1 MATWLFGSQ
10 TKWSSGFTQKPFL
23 WKLFLNNIQTYSL
36 HSLLWP
42 SQTHNHSDLKNSS
55 PIWRWVPCQRP
66 HWYRQTLWALTMTTD
81 CDLLVWGPLA
91 EAMLTETL
99 VFLFLWECWTPWQT
113 YKWSLPHLTASKC
126 FKILLFSALELLWA
140 VSLKANFKA
149 AVALFSDV
157 SQKQSHTKV
166 VRMLNTVLT
175 ISKYSLRCH
184 SSRPLQTHS
193 FQSVNLQL
201 YI

>member
-10 TKWSSGFTQKPFL
+10 TKWSSGFKQKPLL

-36 HSLLWP
+36 HSLLRP
-42 SQTHNHSDLKNSS
+42 LQTHNHSDLKNSS
-55 PIWRWVPCQRP
+55 PIWRWVPCQ
-66 HWYRQTLWALTMTTD
+66 TLWALTMTTD
-81 CDLLVWGPLA
+81 RDLFLVWGPLA

-126 FKILLFSALELLWA
+126 FKMLLFSALELLWA

-149 AVALFSDV
+149 AVALFSDM

-166 VRMLNTVLT
+166 ARTFSTVLT

-184 SSRPLQTHS
+184 SSPPLQTHS
-193 FQSVNLQL
+193 FQSVHLQL